1 MPFTKL
7 FGGLGLACGLA
18 GYAAVGKLGGSQATW
33 VATWEAWVALHIAF
47 SVAAHRLNRA
57 SLRASAQ
64 HAAPVVGTASVALPL
79 DAVGC
84 GAGGGGTWPTAYE
97 SSGSGWLP
105 IVMWLLLGLVV
116 PVLCGTLTFR

>member
-47 SVAAHRLNRA
+47 SAAAHRLNR
-57 SLRASAQ
+57 SGLRAGVQ
-64 HAAPVVGTASVALPL
+64 HAVVVAGTAAAAL
-79 DAVGC
+79 DAT
-84 GAGGGGTWPTAYE
+84 GGGGTWPTAYE

-105 IVMWLLLGLVV
+105 VVMWVLLGLVV